1 MPADLRDS
9 EGRGPHQLVL
19 PDRLDG
25 QLSALAEL
33 ELALADTVAATAS
46 TDAENTRVTG
56 AVVLV
61 AGSWPLDARQLEEI
75 DDLLSSRSL
84 KLIAIHSSRAET
96 RVAAAGLGLR
106 AEAPEPAHLT
116 EAGASTESRLEQAR
130 ATSTAALRLHQGTLR
145 SGDHLD
151 IEGSLLLL
159 GDVNP
164 GASIRASG
172 HVLVWGRLRGIAH
185 AGADGD
191 REARIV
197 ALQLRPLQLR
207 IADAV
212 ARGPEG
218 VPPPGLAEEAALLEG
233 TIQIRA
239 AAPGWPLSD

>member
-1 MPADLRDS
+1 MPANLS
-9 EGRGPHQLVL
+9 PSHGPGPHQLLL
-19 PDRLDG
+19 PERSDG

-33 ELALADTVAATAS
+33 ELALSATVAASAS
-46 TDAENTRVTG
+46 GDGGATPVSG

-61 AGSWPLDARQLEEI
+61 AGSWPLDARQLGEI
-75 DDLLSSRSL
+75 DDLLSGRSL
-84 KLIAIHSSRAET
+84 TLIAISSDRAET

-106 AEAPEPAHLT
+106 AEAPEPAHL
-116 EAGASTESRLEQAR
+116 GQASPNSESRLAPPQT
-130 ATSTAALRLHQGTLR
+130 TSAGALRLHQGTLR
-145 SGDHLD
+145 SGDHLN

-159 GDVNP
+159 GDLNP

-172 HVLVWGRLRGIAH
+172 HVLVWGRLRGMAH

-191 REARIV
+191 QEARIV

-218 VPPPGLAEEAALLEG
+218 VPPAGLAEEAVLLDG
-233 TIQIRA
+233 AIQIRP

>member
-1 MPADLRDS
+1 MPAYLSRS
-9 EGRGPHQLVL
+9 SGPAAHQLLL
-19 PDRLDG
+19 PERSDG

-33 ELALADTVAATAS
+33 ELALSTSVVASAS
-46 TDAENTRVTG
+46 GDDSAPPLSG
-56 AVVLV
+56 SVVLV

-75 DDLLSSRSL
+75 DDLLRRRGL
-84 KLIAIHSSRAET
+84 TLIAISADQADT

-106 AEAPEPAHLT
+106 AEAPLPAPLARTDTAQDNRLT
-116 EAGASTESRLEQAR
+116 PAQ
-130 ATSTAALRLHQGTLR
+130 ATSAAALRLHQGTLR
-145 SGDHLD
+145 SGDHLNID
-151 IEGSLLLL
+151 GSLLLL
-159 GDVNP
+159 GDLNP

-172 HVLVWGRLRGIAH
+172 HVLVWGRLRGMAH

-191 REARIV
+191 QEARIV

-218 VPPPGLAEEAALLEG
+218 IPPAGLAEEAVLLDG
-233 TIQIRA
+233 AIQIRP